1 MNMLRYFVGF
11 LLTVGLI
18 VLVIV
23 LLFGGGHKTALPPT
37 KTLWSYSGTD
47 AETRL
52 TIDGPINGESIHE
65 AVRITVTRDNVTY
78 EQIQGYE
85 GNVVN
90 QQTFNS
96 NEDAYD
102 SFLHALSHAGFTRG
116 DKSKALADEKG
127 YCPLGRRYVLEL
139 RQNDKD
145 IERFWATNCSGPQS
159 YKGNKSLTIT
169 LFQRQVPGY
178 DLLTNNLTTL

>member
-1 MNMLRYFVGF
+1 MYMLRYFVGF

-23 LLFGGGHKTALPPT
+23 LLFGGGHKTALPAA

-52 TIDGPINGESIHE
+52 TIDGPINGDSIHQQ
-65 AVRITVTRDNVTY
+65 VRITVSRDNVTY

-85 GNVVN
+85 GSVVN
-90 QQTFNS
+90 QQTFDN

-102 SFLHALSHAGFTRG
+102 SFLHALAHAGFTRG
-116 DKSKALADEKG
+116 DTSKALADEKG
-127 YCPLGRRYVLEL
+127 FCPLGDRYVLEL

-145 IERFWATNCSGPQS
+145 IERFWATNCGGTQT
-159 YKGNKSLTIT
+159 YKGNKSVTLI

-178 DLLTNNLTTL
+178 EALAGNLSL